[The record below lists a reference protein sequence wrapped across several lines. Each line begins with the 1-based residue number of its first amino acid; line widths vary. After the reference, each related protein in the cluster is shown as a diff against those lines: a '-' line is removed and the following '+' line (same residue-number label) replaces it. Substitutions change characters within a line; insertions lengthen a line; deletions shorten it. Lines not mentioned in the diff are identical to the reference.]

1 MRIAVITNVIPGYRE
16 DFYRRLFAHYGKN
29 IQVFCQASI
38 SGMNLECIHEKYT
51 ENITIVNS
59 IGIKKEAIAWQF
71 IPYKYLYENFDLIFI
86 SGNPRVISN
95 VFWATLFKLLGK
107 KIVIWGQYHTA
118 NSGKLTEYIRLLW
131 WKMFRNVFLYT
142 EMEEKQYKQSRSG
155 SAVVIGMNN
164 GLDQSGIN
172 HTRKSINQ
180 NALDEWTEDHHVRGK
195 QVILSCAR
203 LDRKN
208 KFDVMVRALP
218 ELIRQHPAT
227 VWCVIGGGDEE
238 SRLTAM
244 AAGLNVSQ
252 YIHWLGPIY
261 EEEKLAPWFMSAI
274 CLVHPGS
281 IGLSLLHAMGYG
293 LPVVTHDNP
302 LNQMPEF
309 SALIPGV
316 NGVLYKEDDVSS
328 LSKEIIRL
336 IENKELA
343 KSLSEQ
349 AIMTVNEKY
358 NTRVMAEKFIEMVAS
373 AV

>member
-1 MRIAVITNVIPGYRE
+1 
-16 DFYRRLFAHYGKN
+16 
-29 IQVFCQASI
+29 
-38 SGMNLECIHEKYT
+38 MNLECIHEKYT

-59 IGIKKEAIAWQF
+59 IGIKRGYITWQF
-71 IPYKYLYENFDLIFI
+71 IPSKYIYDNFDLIFF
-86 SGNPRVISN
+86 SGNPWVISN

-107 KIVIWGQYHTA
+107 KIVIWGQYHTF
-118 NSGKLTEYIRLLW
+118 NSCKLTEYIRLLW
-131 WKMFRNVFLYT
+131 WRTFRNVFLYT

-155 SAVVIGMNN
+155 SAVVISMNN
-164 GLDQSGIN
+164 GLDQSDIN
-172 HTRKSINQ
+172 HARNSINQ
-180 NALDEWTEDHHVRGK
+180 NTLDEWTEYHHVKGK

-203 LDRKN
+203 LDREK
-208 KFDVMVRALP
+208 KFDDMIRALP
-218 ELIRQHPAT
+218 EVIRQHPDT
-227 VWCVIGGGDEE
+227 VWCVIGGGVEK

-274 CLVHPGS
+274 CLVHPGA

-302 LNQMPEF
+302 LNHGPEF
-309 SALIPGV
+309 STLNPGV

-328 LSKEIIRL
+328 LSEQIIRL

-358 NTRVMAEKFIEMVAS
+358 NTRVMAEKFIEMVDS
-373 AV
+373 AI